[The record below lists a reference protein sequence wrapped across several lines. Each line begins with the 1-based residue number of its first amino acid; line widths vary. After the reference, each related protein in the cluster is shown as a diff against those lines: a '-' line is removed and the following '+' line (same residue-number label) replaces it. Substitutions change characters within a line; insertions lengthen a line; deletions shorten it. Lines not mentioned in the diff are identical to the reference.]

1 LKVVRVVNLW
11 QAHQIFAD
19 EVIEPILNKCQASGL
34 GFDFIYFL
42 NFSYNLDVEPAKVER
57 LVKGLLFLFNFFS
70 ATLIP
75 VNLNFKKI
83 SV

>member
-1 LKVVRVVNLW
+1 MKVVRVVNLW

-34 GFDFIYFL
+34 GFDFIYFKL
-42 NFSYNLDVEPAKVER
+42 FLNLDVEPAKVER

-75 VNLNFKKI
+75 V
-83 SV
+83 